1 MERSAQRKN
10 TDELLVAASF
20 FIFFARF
27 DSDVTLSVIMANNI
41 RPVVQYFVFVSKFL
55 FFFFF
60 KKRKNEN

>member
-27 DSDVTLSVIMANNI
+27 DSDVTVMYRSNGNFNI
-41 RPVVQYFVFVSKFL
+41 PPGQPPGHLNF
-55 FFFFF
+55 
-60 KKRKNEN
+60 